1 VKDLEAI
8 NLCTIK
14 LDEEQ
19 TANFSARALAVTSE
33 LYSLIAL
40 LQLVSGSY
48 LKGAYNLRK
57 AWKSYEN
64 LSRLNDFIRNTD
76 GNQLTLLE
84 DKAYMVRIL
93 VCFMQFESF

>member
-1 VKDLEAI
+1 LKDLEAI
-8 NLCTIK
+8 NMCTIE
-14 LDEEQ
+14 LDDER

-40 LQLVSGSY
+40 LQLMSGAY

-64 LSRLNDFIRNTD
+64 LANLNEFIRNQD
-76 GNQLTLLE
+76 GNQLTILE
-84 DKAYMVRIL
+84 DEAYMVRIQITQL
-93 VCFMQFESF
+93 